1 MGGYKVGAG
10 RPGRLIDYDGRKLT
24 LKEIMAETGL
34 KYAAAYAKFVRRSG
48 LGPLPVN
55 EEKTGVPA
63 DIQAE
68 ADLANLTPLEYML
81 SVIRDKN
88 ASQERR
94 DRMAQAAAPY
104 LHPKA
109 DTSKGKKDAAK
120 DRATEAGKGKFAAG
134 QAPKLVKFGRK

>member
-1 MGGYKVGAG
+1 MAGYKVGGG
-10 RPGRLIDYDGRKLT
+10 RPGRLIDYDGRRLT
-24 LKEIMAETGL
+24 LREIMAETGL

-48 LGPLPVN
+48 LGTLPKVEN
-55 EEKTGVPA
+55 KTGIPA
-63 DIQAE
+63 DIQTA

-81 SVIRDKN
+81 SVIRDPT

-94 DRMAQAAAPY
+94 DRMAQSAAPY

-109 DTSKGKKDAAK
+109 DASKGKKEAAK
-120 DRATEAGKGKFAAG
+120 DKATEAGKGKFAAG